1 MLKKKDKINTRGAAN
16 TGDKPTVVVA
26 IEQNF
31 PKEERIIQDAIAPQ
45 IISGSGRFWVY
56 LTKINA
62 IRNWMVNASE
72 KSIQGIWSCFL
83 VRKRY
88 IDERLV
94 QEVDQNGINAIVNL
108 GAGFDTRLY
117 RLPEVQHIPSWEVDQ
132 AVNINTKRERLQ
144 KVFKE
149 VPNHV
154 KLVPINFLEQ
164 EIGDALEEQG
174 YLGEAKTFFIWEA
187 VSQYLDETAVNKTFD
202 FFAKAPTGSKL
213 AFTYV
218 PKDFITGENL
228 YGAEKFYKQAVKRK
242 LWHFGF
248 NPNELAAYLKIYGWQ
263 LIEDLSYAELNNRYV
278 KPTGRKLGVMEIER
292 MVYAEKL

>member
-1 MLKKKDKINTRGAAN
+1 MLKKKDKINTKGAAN

-26 IEQNF
+26 IEQNY
-31 PKEERIIQDAIAPQ
+31 PKEERIIQDAIASQ
-45 IISGSGRFWVY
+45 FISGSGRFWVY
-56 LTKINA
+56 LTKING
-62 IRNWMVNASE
+62 IRNWIVNMTE
-72 KSIQGIWSCFL
+72 KAIQGGWSCFL

-228 YGAEKFYKQAVKRK
+228 YGAEKFYKRVAT

-248 NPNELAAYLKIYGWQ
+248 NPNELAAYLNNFGWQ

>member
-1 MLKKKDKINTRGAAN
+1 MQKKDKINTRGAAN
-16 TGDKPTVVVA
+16 TGEKPTVVVA

-56 LTKINA
+56 LTKING
-62 IRNWMVNASE
+62 IRNWIVNMTE
-72 KSIQGIWSCFL
+72 KAIQGGWSCFL

-88 IDERLV
+88 IDERLID
-94 QEVDQNGINAIVNL
+94 EVAKNRINAVVNL

-117 RLPEVQHIPSWEVDQ
+117 RLSEIQHIPSWEADQ

-164 EIGDALEEQG
+164 EIGEALEEQG

-202 FFAKAPTGSKL
+202 FFVKAPTGSKL

-218 PKDFITGENL
+218 PKDFITGENF
-228 YGAEKFYKQAVKRK
+228 YGAEKFYKQVVKRK

-248 NPNELAAYLKIYGWQ
+248 NPNELAAYLSNYGWQ

-278 KPTGRKLGVMEIER
+278 KPTGRKLGAMEIER

>member
-26 IEQNF
+26 IEQNY
-31 PKEERIIQDAIAPQ
+31 PKEERIIQDAIASQ
-45 IISGSGRFWVY
+45 FISGSGRFWVY
-56 LTKINA
+56 LTKING
-62 IRNWMVNASE
+62 IRNWIVNMTE
-72 KSIQGIWSCFL
+72 KAIQGGWSCFL

-94 QEVDQNGINAIVNL
+94 QEVDKNGINAIVNL

-164 EIGDALEEQG
+164 EIGDTLEEQG
-174 YLGEAKTFFIWEA
+174 YLGETKTFFIWEA

-228 YGAEKFYKQAVKRK
+228 YGAEKFYKRVAT

-248 NPNELAAYLKIYGWQ
+248 NPNELAAYLNNFGWQ